1 MESGVKATMD
11 ESPAVNTDG
20 NGSAQPQELDKHS
33 EIISLSENSNN
44 ENREKELLERGEVN
58 DSNASTSADDVS
70 HGYEK
75 DITYNEKGTAIYTD
89 PKTKCQYEFDTVKN
103 EWLPIKEGSNAN
115 KTGETSQTEA
125 ANSTNPYENEHYRWC
140 TETNQ
145 WIAKENQNVLEN
157 EFYKWDSAQNQWIPK
172 THGSEVSTNIVD
184 GVHTYTDKDGA
195 TFFWDDKKNAWFP
208 KIDDDFMA
216 MYQMS
221 YGFVDNTSGT
231 SSDVRKEDEAVEE
244 KDVPE
249 EEIKNGDKETKS
261 SNKRKNQAESQQWFE
276 LPPEQNTKVYVSNLP
291 DDITEEEFIEI
302 MSKCGMI
309 FRDPGSNKLKV
320 KLYAEADG
328 QLKGDGL
335 CHYIRVESVDLALN
349 LLDGS
354 DVRGKRIK
362 VQRAK
367 FEMRG
372 QYNPTLKP
380 KKKKKDKE
388 KLKKMQEKL
397 LDWRPEQMRGERPK
411 HERIVIIKN
420 LFAPELFD
428 TEVHLIIDYQ
438 RDLREE
444 CSKCGKVSKV
454 VIFDR
459 HPEGVAQINMGD
471 AEEADLVVQMMN
483 KRYFGKRQL
492 TAELY
497 DGKTN
502 YKVNETKEEMEKRLS
517 KWDQFLDDEEEKEKS
532 VAHSNVDCLDDE

>member
-1 MESGVKATMD
+1 METEVNNPTDEILVNDLNKAEVTN
-11 ESPAVNTDG
+11 EQSVI
-20 NGSAQPQELDKHS
+20 LDKHS

-44 ENREKELLERGEVN
+44 ENREKELLEREESSN
-58 DSNASTSADDVS
+58 DPSASTSADGISEEYAKHV
-70 HGYEK
+70 
-75 DITYNEKGTAIYTD
+75 TYNTNGAAIYTD
-89 PKTKCQYEFDTVKN
+89 PQTKCQYEFDTEQQQWVAA
-103 EWLPIKEGSNAN
+103 KEGN
-115 KTGETSQTEA
+115 KVEA
-125 ANSTNPYENEHYRWC
+125 INNSYENEHYRWC
-140 TETNQ
+140 AETNQ
-145 WIAKENQNVLEN
+145 WIAKENQGVLEN
-157 EFYKWDSAQNQWIPK
+157 EFYKWDSVQNQWIPK
-172 THGSEVSTNIVD
+172 VQGNETSTNIVD

-216 MYQMS
+216 RYQMN
-221 YGFVDNTSGT
+221 YGFVDNS
-231 SSDVRKEDEAVEE
+231 SSDPP
-244 KDVPE
+244 KDV
-249 EEIKNGDKETKS
+249 EIVESKVISEGEGQNGEAKPKPS
-261 SNKRKNQAESQQWFE
+261 GKRKNQPESLQWFE

-291 DDITEEEFIEI
+291 CDITEEEFIEV

-309 FRDPGSNKLKV
+309 FRDPGTNKMKI

-335 CHYIRVESVDLALN
+335 CHYLRVESVDLALK

-354 DVRGKRIK
+354 DLRGKKIK

-372 QYNPTLKP
+372 DYNPSLKP

-388 KLKKMQEKL
+388 KIKKMQEKL
-397 LDWRPEQMRGERPK
+397 LDWRPEQMKGERAK

-420 LFAPELFD
+420 LFTPELFD

-438 RDLREE
+438 KDLREE
-444 CSKCGKVSKV
+444 CSKCGTVRKV

-459 HPEGVAQINMGD
+459 HPEGVAQINMAD
-471 AEEADLVVQMMN
+471 PDEADLVVQMMD

-492 TAELY
+492 VAEIY

-502 YKVNETKEEMEKRLS
+502 YKITETKEEMEKRRS
-517 KWDQFLDDEEEKEKS
+517 NWDQFLEDESKKEKNEED
-532 VAHSNVDCLDDE
+532 ATVDTLDNE

>member
-1 MESGVKATMD
+1 MESVENTTVD
-11 ESPAVNTDG
+11 QNPAINVDV
-20 NGSAQPQELDKHS
+20 GSVPSQELDKHS

-58 DSNASTSADDVS
+58 VENASTSADNGS

-75 DITYNEKGTAIYTD
+75 DITYNEKGNAVYTD
-89 PKTKCQYEFDTVKN
+89 PKTQCQYEFDTVKN
-103 EWLPIKEGSNAN
+103 EWLLIKEGSSTA
-115 KTGETSQTEA
+115 GETSQA
-125 ANSTNPYENEHYRWC
+125 DNSSNPYENEHYRWC

-145 WIAKENQNVLEN
+145 WIPKENQNALEN
-157 EFYKWDSAQNQWIPK
+157 EFYKWDSVKNQWIPK
-172 THGSEVSTNIVD
+172 TQNSEVSTNIVD

-231 SSDVRKEDEAVEE
+231 SSDVRKEDEATKAKEVR
-244 KDVPE
+244 E
-249 EEIKNGDKETKS
+249 EEVKNGENEPKT
-261 SNKRKNQAESQQWFE
+261 SNKRKNQPESHQWFE

-291 DDITEEEFIEI
+291 EDITEEEFIEL

-335 CHYIRVESVDLALN
+335 CHYIRVESVDLALK

-354 DVRGKRIK
+354 DVRGKKIK

-372 QYNPTLKP
+372 EYNPTLKP

-397 LDWRPEQMRGERPK
+397 LDWRPDQLRGERPK
-411 HERIVIIKN
+411 HERIVIVKN

-444 CSKCGKVSKV
+444 CSKCGNVRKV

-471 AEEADLVVQMMN
+471 AEEADLVVQMMD

-517 KWDQFLDDEEEKEKS
+517 KWDIFLEDEDKKEKSLAEPKVDSLDDE
-532 VAHSNVDCLDDE
+532 